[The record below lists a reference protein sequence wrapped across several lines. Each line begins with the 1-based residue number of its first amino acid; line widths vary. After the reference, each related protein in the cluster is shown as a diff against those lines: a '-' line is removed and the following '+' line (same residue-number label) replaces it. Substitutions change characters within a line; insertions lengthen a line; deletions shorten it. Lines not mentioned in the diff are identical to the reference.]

1 MIWMGNF
8 FCIIRKLLLSI
19 ANLAFT
25 FQLAHFTYLCR
36 MEITTFADFGLQE
49 KILDV
54 LADSNLFEPTPIQE
68 KSFKLILSG
77 RDVMGIAQTG
87 TGKTLA
93 YLLPVLKNWKYN
105 KSGNPTVLVLV
116 PTRELV
122 VQVAEILEN
131 LTQNL
136 TTRVIGIYGGKNINT
151 QKLLFN
157 DGCDILVGT
166 PGRVMDLA
174 IDNAI
179 SLKEVQK
186 LVIDEFDEMLN
197 LGFRPQLTHIFEMMR
212 EKRQNILFSATMT
225 EAVDAM
231 LDEYF
236 ANPVEISL
244 AKSGT
249 PLEKI
254 QQTAYKVQNFN
265 TKINLLQYLLT
276 KHNDFSKVLIFC
288 NNKKH
293 ADYLF
298 TKIDELFPGAFDVIH
313 SNKSQNYRLSAMKKF
328 EQEEVRGLITTDIMA
343 RGLDISNI
351 THVINFEIPDVPE
364 QYIHRIGRTG
374 RADKEGNAISFVT
387 KKEET
392 LLLDIELLMD
402 KEVLFVEFPAEVKIN
417 PTKIASEAEE
427 VVMKNAHTVKL
438 EEGGGAFHEKKD
450 KNKKENWGGPHKRK
464 PAKKVGANRAQQ
476 KTKSKAKRKK

>member
-1 MIWMGNF
+1 
-8 FCIIRKLLLSI
+8 
-19 ANLAFT
+19 
-25 FQLAHFTYLCR
+25 
-36 MEITTFADFGLQE
+36 MEKITFADFELPE

-54 LADSNLFEPTPIQE
+54 LADQNLFEPTPIQE
-68 KSFKLILSG
+68 KSLKPILSG

-93 YLLPVLKNWKYN
+93 YLLPVLKTWKYN
-105 KSGNPTVLVLV
+105 KTGNPTVVILV

-122 VQVAEILEN
+122 VQVTDIVKN
-131 LTQNL
+131 LTQNI
-136 TTRVIGIYGGKNINT
+136 TARVVGIYGGVNIKT

-166 PGRVMDLA
+166 PGRIMDLA

-186 LVIDEFDEMLN
+186 LVVDEFDEMLN
-197 LGFRPQLTHIFEMMR
+197 LGFKVQLANIFTMMR

-225 EAVDAM
+225 EAVDAV
-231 LDEYF
+231 LEEYF
-236 ANPVEISL
+236 ANPIEISL

-254 QQTAYKVQNFN
+254 EQIAFKVENFN
-265 TKINLLQYLLT
+265 TKINLLEHLLKT
-276 KHNDFSKVLIFC
+276 DTDFSKVLIFC
-288 NNKKH
+288 NNKKN
-293 ADYLF
+293 ADYLY
-298 TKIDELFPGAFDVIH
+298 TKIDELFPDEFDVIH
-313 SNKSQNYRLSAMKKF
+313 SNKSQNYRLNAMRNF
-328 EQEEVRGLITTDIMA
+328 EAQKVRGLITTDIMA
-343 RGLDISNI
+343 RGLDISDI
-351 THVINFEIPDVPE
+351 THVINFEIPEVPE

-374 RADKEGNAISFVT
+374 RADKNGISISFVT

-402 KEVLFVEFPAEVKIN
+402 KALIIKDFPAEVKVN
-417 PTKIASEAEE
+417 PVKIASEKET

-438 EEGGGAFHEKKD
+438 EEGGGAFHDKKD
-450 KNKKENWGGPHKRK
+450 KNKKINLGGPTRRNPPKTK
-464 PAKKVGANRAQQ
+464 PTNRAQA
-476 KTKSKAKRKK
+476 KAKSKAKRKK

>member
-1 MIWMGNF
+1 M
-8 FCIIRKLLLSI
+8 K
-19 ANLAFT
+19 
-25 FQLAHFTYLCR
+25 
-36 MEITTFADFGLQE
+36 TTFADFDIQE

-54 LADSNLFEPTPIQE
+54 LADLELFEPTPIQE
-68 KSFKLILSG
+68 KSFKPILSG
-77 RDVMGIAQTG
+77 RDIMGIAQTG

-93 YLLPVLKNWKYN
+93 YLLPILKMWKYN
-105 KSGNPTVLVLV
+105 KNGNPTVLILV

-122 VQVAEILEN
+122 VQVTEILEK
-131 LTQNL
+131 LTENI
-136 TTRVIGIYGGKNINT
+136 TARVIGVYGGKNINT

-186 LVIDEFDEMLN
+186 LIIDEFDEILN

-212 EKRQNILFSATMT
+212 EKRQNVLFSATMT
-225 EAVDAM
+225 EA
-231 LDEYF
+231 LDDILTEYF
-236 ANPVEISL
+236 ANPIEISL

-254 QQTAYKVQNFN
+254 EQTGYKVENFN
-265 TKINLLQYLLT
+265 TKINLLKHLLET
-276 KHNDFSKVLIFC
+276 EKDWSKILIFN

-293 ADYLF
+293 ADLLF
-298 TKIDELFPGAFDVIH
+298 TKIDELFPNQFDVIH
-313 SNKSQNYRLSAMKKF
+313 SNKSQNYRLKVMKSF
-328 EQEEVRGLITTDIMA
+328 ENEEIRGLITTDVMA

-351 THVINFEIPDVPE
+351 TNVINFEVPEVPE

-374 RADKEGNAISFVT
+374 RADKDGKAVTFVT
-387 KKEET
+387 KKEEP

-402 KEVLFVEFPAEVKIN
+402 KELKLLDFPTEVKIN
-417 PTKIASEAEE
+417 PKKIASEQDE
-427 VVMKNAHTVKL
+427 VKMKNAHTVRL
-438 EEGGGAFHEKKD
+438 EEGGGAFHKKKD
-450 KNKKENWGGPHKRK
+450 KNKKINLGGPHKRK
-464 PAKKVGANRAQQ
+464 IPKSKPGTNRSQAKA
-476 KTKSKAKRKK
+476 KSKARRK

>member
-1 MIWMGNF
+1 MDKI
-8 FCIIRKLLLSI
+8 
-19 ANLAFT
+19 
-25 FQLAHFTYLCR
+25 
-36 MEITTFADFGLQE
+36 TFADFELPE

-68 KSFKLILSG
+68 KSLKPILSG

-93 YLLPVLKNWKYN
+93 YLLPVLKTWKYN
-105 KSGNPTVLVLV
+105 KNGNPTVVILV

-122 VQVAEILEN
+122 VQVSDIVKN
-131 LTQNL
+131 LTQNI
-136 TTRVIGIYGGKNINT
+136 TARVIGIYGGVNIKT
-151 QKLLFN
+151 QKLMFN
-157 DGCDILVGT
+157 DGCDILIGT
-166 PGRVMDLA
+166 PGRIMDLA

-186 LVIDEFDEMLN
+186 LIVDEFDEMLN
-197 LGFRPQLTHIFEMMR
+197 LGFKAQLANIFTMMR

-225 EAVDAM
+225 EAVDAV

-236 ANPVEISL
+236 ANPMEISL

-254 QQTAYKVQNFN
+254 EQLAFKVTNFN
-265 TKINLLQYLLT
+265 TKINLLEHLLKT
-276 KHNDFSKVLIFC
+276 DTDFSKVLIFC
-288 NNKKH
+288 NNKKN
-293 ADYLF
+293 ADYLY
-298 TKIDELFPGAFDVIH
+298 TKIEELFPDEFDVIH
-313 SNKSQNYRLSAMKKF
+313 SNKSQNYRLNAMRSF
-328 EQEEVRGLITTDIMA
+328 EKQEIRGLITTDIMA
-343 RGLDISNI
+343 RGLDISDI
-351 THVINFEIPDVPE
+351 THVINFEIPEVPE

-374 RADKEGNAISFVT
+374 RADKNGISVSFMT

-402 KEVLFVEFPAEVKIN
+402 KAVTVKEFPAEVKVN
-417 PTKIASEAEE
+417 PVKIASEKDEI
-427 VVMKNAHTVKL
+427 VMKNAHTVKL

-450 KNKKENWGGPHKRK
+450 KNKKENWGGPTKRNPPK
-464 PAKKVGANRAQQ
+464 TKGVNRGQQKAKAKAKK
-476 KTKSKAKRKK
+476 KK

>member
-1 MIWMGNF
+1 
-8 FCIIRKLLLSI
+8 
-19 ANLAFT
+19 
-25 FQLAHFTYLCR
+25 
-36 MEITTFADFGLQE
+36 MEKMTFADFDLPE

-54 LADSNLFEPTPIQE
+54 LADSNLFEPTPIPH
-68 KSFKLILSG
+68 KTLSPILSG

-93 YLLPVLKNWKYN
+93 YLLPVLKTWKYN
-105 KSGNPTVLVLV
+105 KSGNPTVLILV

-122 VQVAEILEN
+122 VQVAGIVEN
-131 LTQNL
+131 LTQNI
-136 TTRVIGIYGGKNINT
+136 TARVIGIYGGKNIKT
-151 QKLLFN
+151 QKLLFAN
-157 DGCDILVGT
+157 GCDILVGT

-186 LVIDEFDEMLN
+186 LIIDEFDEMLN
-197 LGFRPQLTHIFEMMR
+197 LGFKAQLTHIFQMMK

-225 EAVDAM
+225 EAVDA
-231 LDEYF
+231 LLFEYF

-254 QQTAYKVQNFN
+254 EQIGYKVENFN
-265 TKINLLQYLLT
+265 TKINLLENLLKT
-276 KHNDFSKVLIFC
+276 DADFSKVLIFC

-293 ADYLF
+293 ADLLY
-298 TKIDELFPGAFDVIH
+298 TKIEELFPDQFDVIH
-313 SNKSQNYRLSAMKKF
+313 SNKSQNYRLNAMRSFEKK
-328 EQEEVRGLITTDIMA
+328 EVRGLITTDIMA
-343 RGLDISNI
+343 RGLDISDI
-351 THVINFEIPDVPE
+351 THVINFEIPEVPE

-374 RADKEGNAISFVT
+374 RADKNGLTVSFAPLT
-387 KKEET
+387 AESQ
-392 LLLDIELLMD
+392 LLDIEILMD
-402 KEVLFVEFPAEVKIN
+402 KSVIIKEFPAEVKIN
-417 PTKIASEAEE
+417 PVKIASEKDE

-450 KNKKENWGGPHKRK
+450 KNKKENWGGPHARK
-464 PAKKVGANRAQQ
+464 IPKKIGANRAQE
-476 KTKSKAKRKK
+476 KAKSKAKRKK

>member
-1 MIWMGNF
+1 
-8 FCIIRKLLLSI
+8 
-19 ANLAFT
+19 
-25 FQLAHFTYLCR
+25 
-36 MEITTFADFGLQE
+36 MEKITFADFELPE

-68 KSFKLILSG
+68 KALKPILSG

-93 YLLPVLKNWKYN
+93 YLLPVLKTWKYN
-105 KSGNPTVLVLV
+105 KNGNPTVLILV

-122 VQVAEILEN
+122 VQVTEILKN

-136 TTRVIGIYGGKNINT
+136 TARVIGIYGGVNIRT
-151 QKLLFN
+151 QKLLF
-157 DGCDILVGT
+157 DEGCDILIGT

-174 IDNAI
+174 IDSAI

-197 LGFRPQLTHIFEMMR
+197 LGFKMQLSTILTMTR

-225 EAVDAM
+225 DAVDEM
-231 LDEYF
+231 LEEYF
-236 ANPVEISL
+236 ASPIEISL

-254 QQTAYKVQNFN
+254 EQFGYKVSNFN
-265 TKINLLQYLLT
+265 TKINLLEYLL
-276 KHNDFSKVLIFC
+276 KSNADLSKILVFC

-298 TKIDELFPGAFDVIH
+298 TKIEGLFPGDFDVIH
-313 SNKSQNYRLSAMKKF
+313 SNKSQNYRLRAMRNF
-328 EQEEVRGLITTDIMA
+328 EEQNLRGLITTDIMA
-343 RGLDISNI
+343 RGLDISEI
-351 THVINFEIPDVPE
+351 THVINFEIPEVPE

-374 RADKEGNAISFVT
+374 RAEKDGVAISFIT

-402 KEVLFVEFPAEVKIN
+402 KALQIFPFPIEVKEN
-417 PTKIASEAEE
+417 PVKIAAENE
-427 VVMKNAHTVKL
+427 TVVMKNAHTIKL
-438 EEGGGAFHEKKD
+438 EEGGGAFHEKKA
-450 KNKKENWGGPHKRK
+450 KNKKENWGGPTKRNPPKTK
-464 PAKKVGANRAQQ
+464 PGNRAQA
-476 KTKSKAKRKK
+476 KAKSKAKRKK

>member
-1 MIWMGNF
+1 MKI
-8 FCIIRKLLLSI
+8 
-19 ANLAFT
+19 
-25 FQLAHFTYLCR
+25 
-36 MEITTFADFGLQE
+36 TFADFELPE
-49 KILDV
+49 KVLDA
-54 LADSNLFEPTPIQE
+54 LADLELFEPTPIQE
-68 KSFKLILSG
+68 KTFKPILSG
-77 RDVMGIAQTG
+77 RDIMGIAQTG

-93 YLLPVLKNWKYN
+93 YLLPVIKQWKYS
-105 KSGNPTVLVLV
+105 KTGNPTVLILV

-122 VQVAEILEN
+122 VQISEVLEN
-131 LTQNL
+131 LTQYISA
-136 TTRVIGIYGGKNINT
+136 RVIGIYGGKNINT

-197 LGFRPQLTHIFEMMR
+197 LGFRPQLTHIFEMMK

-225 EAVDAM
+225 EAVDGM
-231 LDEYF
+231 LEEYF
-236 ANPVEISL
+236 AAPIEISL

-254 QQTAYKVQNFN
+254 EQTALKVENFN
-265 TKINLLQYLLT
+265 TKTNLLEFLLRT
-276 KHNDFSKVLIFC
+276 KPELSKVLIFC

-293 ADYLF
+293 ADLLF
-298 TKIDELFPGAFDVIH
+298 TKLDETFPDQFEVIH
-313 SNKSQNYRLSAMKKF
+313 SNKSQNYRLRAMKKF
-328 EQEEVRGLITTDIMA
+328 ENEEIRGLITTDVMA

-351 THVINFEIPDVPE
+351 THVINFEVPEIPE

-374 RADKEGNAISFVT
+374 RADKEGSAITFVT

-392 LLLDIELLMD
+392 KLLDIELLMD
-402 KEVLFVEFPAEVKIN
+402 KELEVLPFPQEVKIN
-417 PTKIASEAEE
+417 PTKIAAEQEE
-427 VVMKNAHTVKL
+427 VKMKILNPVDIS
-438 EEGGGAFHEKKD
+438 EGGGAFHEKSK
-450 KNKKENWGGPHKRK
+450 KNKKVNLGGPSKRK
-464 PAKKVGANRAQQ
+464 PPKNYGANRAQQ
-476 KTKSKAKRKK
+476 KSKSKSKRKK

>member
-1 MIWMGNF
+1 
-8 FCIIRKLLLSI
+8 
-19 ANLAFT
+19 
-25 FQLAHFTYLCR
+25 
-36 MEITTFADFGLQE
+36 MEKITFADFDLPE

-54 LADSNLFEPTPIQE
+54 LADSDLFEPTPIQE
-68 KSFKLILSG
+68 KSLKPILSG

-93 YLLPVLKNWKYN
+93 YLLPVLKQWKYN
-105 KSGNPTVLVLV
+105 KNGNPTVLILV

-122 VQVAEILEN
+122 VQVAEIVEN
-131 LTQNL
+131 LAQNISA
-136 TTRVIGIYGGKNINT
+136 RVIGIYGGKNINT

-157 DGCDILVGT
+157 NGCDILVGT

-179 SLKEVQK
+179 SLREVQK
-186 LVIDEFDEMLN
+186 LIIDEFDEMLN
-197 LGFRPQLTHIFEMMR
+197 LGFKAQLTHIFEMMK

-225 EAVDAM
+225 EAVDAL

-236 ANPVEISL
+236 AGPVEISL

-254 QQTAYKVQNFN
+254 EQVAYKVENFN
-265 TKINLLQYLLT
+265 TKINLLEYLLKT
-276 KHNDFSKVLIFC
+276 DSDFSKVLIFC

-293 ADYLF
+293 ADLLF
-298 TKIDELFPGAFDVIH
+298 TKIDELFPEEFDVIH
-313 SNKSQNYRLSAMKKF
+313 SNKSQNYRLNAMRSF
-328 EQEEVRGLITTDIMA
+328 ETQKVRGLITTDIMA
-343 RGLDISNI
+343 RGLDISDI
-351 THVINFEIPDVPE
+351 THVINFEIPEVPE

-374 RADKEGNAISFVT
+374 RADKDGISVSFVT
-387 KKEET
+387 KKEEP
-392 LLLDIELLMD
+392 LLLDIEVLMD
-402 KEVLFVEFPAEVKIN
+402 KELTFKEFPMEVKIN
-417 PTKIASEAEE
+417 PAKIASEKEE

-464 PAKKVGANRAQQ
+464 APKKIGANRAQQ
-476 KTKSKAKRKK
+476 KSKSKAKRKK